1 MVWYD
6 GYVTLWALCLFLHVV
21 IKGEICGA
29 ALDQTDLRTK
39 SSEVPCSKSKSNP
52 SDKDFGQSAL
62 TVVAAFFGS
71 TKYLN
76 NKWKLDFER
85 LIVIK
90 MSFLSHVS
98 HISENQRLINVGIDL
113 ASSFLPLTEQN
124 VTDSSFIDNLKRD
137 ISLVG

>member
-1 MVWYD
+1 M
-6 GYVTLWALCLFLHVV
+6 
-21 IKGEICGA
+21 
-29 ALDQTDLRTK
+29 
-39 SSEVPCSKSKSNP
+39 
-52 SDKDFGQSAL
+52 
-62 TVVAAFFGS
+62 VVAALFGS

-76 NKWKLDFER
+76 NKWKMDFER

-90 MSFLSHVS
+90 MSFLSPVS

-113 ASSFLPLTEQN
+113 ALSFLPLTEQN

>member
-1 MVWYD
+1 M
-6 GYVTLWALCLFLHVV
+6 
-21 IKGEICGA
+21 
-29 ALDQTDLRTK
+29 
-39 SSEVPCSKSKSNP
+39 
-52 SDKDFGQSAL
+52 
-62 TVVAAFFGS
+62 
-71 TKYLN
+71 
-76 NKWKLDFER
+76 DFER

-90 MSFLSHVS
+90 MSFLSTVS